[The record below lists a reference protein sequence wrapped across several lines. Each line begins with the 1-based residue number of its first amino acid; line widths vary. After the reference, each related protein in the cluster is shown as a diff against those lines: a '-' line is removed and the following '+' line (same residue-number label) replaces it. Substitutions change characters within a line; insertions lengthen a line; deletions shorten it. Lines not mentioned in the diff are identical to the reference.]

1 MKIQLTGDS
10 LMARNEGLTE
20 PAINEAL
27 KNRINDL
34 EIVNTAVCGENSGA
48 LLERI
53 NSEILAVEKAQKIF
67 IIIGTNDLATN
78 KRVFADQ
85 YAKNLQAII
94 LRLTEKYDRSNIFF
108 LSIPPID
115 EDKQRFRSNL
125 LINEYN
131 IVLKE
136 VCLKNN
142 CHYLLFNERLNQFDP
157 EELLDI
163 LEGSMDDGLHF
174 GLKGYQIMADIISEV
189 L

>member
-10 LMARNEGLTE
+10 IMARNEGLTE

-115 EDKQRFRSNL
+115 EDKQRFRSNI

-131 IVLKE
+131 KVLKE
-136 VCLKNN
+136 ACQKKIVTIYFSMKDLINLTQKN
-142 CHYLLFNERLNQFDP
+142 YLIYWKEAWM
-157 EELLDI
+157 
-163 LEGSMDDGLHF
+163 MDFTL
-174 GLKGYQIMADIISEV
+174 V
-189 L
+189 

>member
-10 LMARNEGLTE
+10 LMARNEGLKE
-20 PAINEAL
+20 PAINETL
-27 KNRINDL
+27 KNRINGL

-53 NSEILAVEKAQKIF
+53 DSEILAVEKAQKIF

-85 YAKNLQAII
+85 YEENLQAII
-94 LRLTEKYDRSNIFF
+94 LRLIGKYDRNNIFF

-131 IVLKE
+131 TVLKE

-142 CHYLLFNERLNQFDP
+142 CNYLLFNERLNRF
-157 EELLDI
+157 ETKELQDI

-174 GLKGYQIMADIISEV
+174 GLKGYQIMADIIYEA